1 MQSYTGKEFQEAVDS
16 RDEYQREAMLLAMC
30 LCALSGASIGFFAG
44 WFLKDWLL

>member
-1 MQSYTGKEFQEAVDS
+1 MINYTCREVDEMQER
-16 RDEYQREAMLLAMC
+16 RDAYQSEAMLLAMC